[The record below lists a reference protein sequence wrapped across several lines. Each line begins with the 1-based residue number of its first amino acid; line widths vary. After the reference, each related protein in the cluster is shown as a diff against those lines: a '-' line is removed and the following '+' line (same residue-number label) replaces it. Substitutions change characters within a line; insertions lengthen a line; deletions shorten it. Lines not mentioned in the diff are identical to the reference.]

1 MKRIFSK
8 ILLFCAIVFL
18 PSFAF
23 AASNPEVETFTH
35 DAMTA
40 LIGLASVAVVFFLV
54 RGGYLYITSTG
65 NPANLDEAKRTIR
78 NALIGLVIII
88 GAFVFSS
95 ILNGAM
101 TQPANNAAGTA
112 INMAPIAPAPH
123 DNSLAQVLL
132 DAISGFLQNIIQS
145 ATKPVFDAITWF
157 LTSTPSLAS
166 NSVVFNF
173 WLVIVGI
180 TDSLFAIIIALLG
193 FRVMSGST
201 FGLDE
206 VNLKDLWPKVALAF
220 VGANTSIFLIDWV
233 LQLCQV
239 MVNAILHATGGLGGA
254 WIMNAFDPAALLSG
268 STALITLIFIIIF
281 IILAAILLLFYISR
295 LMILAFGAVI
305 SPLVC
310 TMALIPSMADFAA
323 NLAKTYFI
331 TMFIVFVHVV
341 IIQLASAFLTV
352 PGQDGTNPVI
362 SVLIGVA
369 LFSILLKSTATAI
382 QLALASGTTGSI
394 KKLGGQI
401 MNVISASSAKS
412 AASSGTAAAGAVKKA
427 RIR

>member
-1 MKRIFSK
+1 MKRILSK
-8 ILLFCAIVFL
+8 ILLFCAIIFL
-18 PSFAF
+18 PATAF
-23 AASNPEVETFTH
+23 AASNPEVENFTR

-78 NALIGLVIII
+78 NALIGLVIVI
-88 GAFVFSS
+88 GAFVFSR
-95 ILNGAM
+95 ILGDAM

-112 INMAPIAPAPH
+112 LSLAPIQPAPP
-123 DNSLAQVLL
+123 DNSLAQVIL
-132 DAISGFLQNIIQS
+132 DAVFGFLQNIIQS
-145 ATKPVFDAITWF
+145 ATKPVFEGITWF

-173 WLVIVGI
+173 WLVMVGI

-201 FGLDE
+201 FGLEE
-206 VNLKDLWPKVALAF
+206 VSLKDLWPKIALAF

-233 LQLCQV
+233 IQLCQTL
-239 MVNAILHATGGLGGA
+239 VNAILHATGGLGTA
-254 WIMNAFDPAALLSG
+254 WILNAFDPASFLSG
-268 STALITLIFIIIF
+268 TTALITLIFVVIF
-281 IILAAILLLFYISR
+281 IILAAVLLLFYISR

-310 TMALIPSMADFAA
+310 AIALIPSMADFAA
-323 NLAKTYFI
+323 NLTKAYFI
-331 TMFIVFVHVV
+331 TIFTVFIHVV

-352 PGQDGTNPVI
+352 PGQVGANPVI
-362 SVLIGVA
+362 SILIGIA
-369 LFSILLKSTATAI
+369 LFSILLKSTGTAI
-382 QLALASGTTGSI
+382 QLALMSGSSNMM

-401 MNVISASSAKS
+401 MNVISVSRAKN
-412 AASSGTAAAGAVKKA
+412 TTVVKETVKRGVRA
-427 RIR
+427 R

>member
-1 MKRIFSK
+1 MKRFWSK
-8 ILLFCAIVFL
+8 IILFGVLLL
-18 PSFAF
+18 TPSFAF
-23 AASNPEVETFTH
+23 AASNPEVDNFTH
-35 DAMTA
+35 DAMTS

-78 NALIGLVIII
+78 NALIGLIIVI
-88 GAFVFSS
+88 GAFVFSR
-95 ILNGAM
+95 ILGDAM

-112 INMAPIAPAPH
+112 LILSPIVPAEP
-123 DNSLAQVLL
+123 DNSLAQVIL
-132 DAISGFLQNIIQS
+132 DAVFGFLQNIIQS
-145 ATKPVFDAITWF
+145 ATKPVFDGITWF

-173 WLVIVGI
+173 WLVMVGI

-201 FGLDE
+201 FGLE
-206 VNLKDLWPKVALAF
+206 EMSLKDLWPKIALAF

-233 LQLCQV
+233 IQLCQTL
-239 MVNAILHATGGLGGA
+239 VNAILHATGGLGTA
-254 WIMNAFDPAALLSG
+254 WILNAFDPASFLSG
-268 STALITLIFIIIF
+268 TTALITLIFVIIF
-281 IILAAILLLFYISR
+281 IILAAVLLLFYISR

-310 TMALIPSMADFAA
+310 AIALIPSMADFAA
-323 NLAKTYFI
+323 NLTKAYFI
-331 TMFIVFVHVV
+331 TIFTVFIHVV

-352 PGQDGTNPVI
+352 PGQVGANPVI
-362 SVLIGVA
+362 SILIGIA
-369 LFSILLKSTATAI
+369 LFSILLKSTGTAI
-382 QLALASGTTGSI
+382 QLALMSGSSNMM

-401 MNVISASSAKS
+401 MNVISVSSAKN
-412 AASSGTAAAGAVKKA
+412 TTVVKETVKRGVRA
-427 RIR
+427 R